1 MTAEPTSEPPRA
13 TTERAPT
20 ERALTER
27 ALTGLVIALIAIEVC
42 AVFETAMAVAA
53 IPTFMK
59 VFRADASTV
68 GWTTTIYL
76 LVGAASAA
84 TSGRLGDIFGRRA
97 VLVAVLAAAAAG
109 SLISVLAGD
118 LWLVVLGRG
127 VQGIAAGALPLSFGM
142 VRELLPE
149 RRVPL
154 AMSLLGGVVP
164 VCTGAGALLA
174 GVLID
179 HSGWRAMFLT
189 ATVLG
194 VAATAIAIR
203 GLPRTPGMTPRP
215 TVDVLGG
222 VLLAPAAGG
231 VLFGATQAREWGW
244 DDSRV
249 LLAFALGV
257 AAFLVWAW
265 WERRVAAPMVD
276 LRLFADRKVR
286 LTTAATVMV
295 GLGPMGAIA
304 ILSQLVLQLPSKAP
318 VGLGLSPTASGR
330 LLLVV
335 AVFGYGGAFVSGRLA
350 QAVGARW
357 PLVIGTC
364 AYVAGVVLWIFLAK
378 SVAGTL
384 LCLTLTGIATGFA
397 ATALPVLIAEG
408 VPEEHTGE
416 ATGINRVAQNIA
428 VACGLS
434 LTSVV
439 LARSTVPGTTLP
451 TRSALVAAL
460 LCVTAL
466 SLAGTVLGLLIG
478 GRRPRE
484 TPAPAHD
491 LGAKP
496 AGA

>member
-1 MTAEPTSEPPRA
+1 MTARPTPDRPPF
-13 TTERAPT
+13 PT
-20 ERALTER
+20 ERAAT
-27 ALTGLVIALIAIEVC
+27 ALLVALIAIEVC

-59 VFRADASTV
+59 VFSADAATV
-68 GWTTTIYL
+68 GWSTTIYL

-84 TSGRLGDIFGRRA
+84 TSGRLGDIFGRTR
-97 VLVAVLAAAAAG
+97 VLIAVLAVAALG
-109 SLISVLAGD
+109 SLISVLAGG
-118 LWLVVLGRG
+118 LWLVVVGRG
-127 VQGIAAGALPLSFGM
+127 VQGMAAGALPLSFGL

-174 GVLID
+174 GLLID
-179 HSGWRAMFLT
+179 HSGWRAMFLV

-194 VAATAIAIR
+194 AAATVIAVF
-203 GLPRTPGMTPRP
+203 GLPRTPGITPRP
-215 TVDVLGG
+215 TIDVVGG

-231 VLFGATQAREWGW
+231 VLFGATQGRTWGW
-244 DDSRV
+244 DDPRV
-249 LLAFALGV
+249 IAAFVLGV

-265 WERRVAAPMVD
+265 WERRVPEPMVD
-276 LRLFADRKVR
+276 LRLFAARKVR

-304 ILSQLVLQLPSKAP
+304 ILSQMVLQLPEKAP
-318 VGLGLSPTASGR
+318 VGLGLSPTRSGW

-335 AVFGYGGAFVSGRLA
+335 AVFGYGGAAVSGRIA

-364 AYVAGVVLWIFLAK
+364 TYAAGIVLWIFLAK

-397 ATALPVLIAEG
+397 ATALPVLIVEG
-408 VPEEHTGE
+408 VPAEHTGE
-416 ATGINRVAQNIA
+416 ATGINRVTQNIA
-428 VACGLS
+428 VACGLA
-434 LTSVV
+434 LTSVI
-439 LARSTVPGTTLP
+439 LAASTVPGTELP

-460 LCVTAL
+460 LSVTVLAL
-466 SLAGTVLGLLIG
+466 VGTVIGLMIG
-478 GRRPRE
+478 GRRPRAAAE
-484 TPAPAHD
+484 
-491 LGAKP
+491 P
-496 AGA
+496 AGGLGVEPAEA

>member
-1 MTAEPTSEPPRA
+1 VTAEPTSEQSGAMR
-13 TTERAPT
+13 
-20 ERALTER
+20 ER

-59 VFRADASTV
+59 VFQADASTV

-84 TSGRLGDIFGRRA
+84 TSGRLGDIFGRRT
-97 VLVAVLAAAAAG
+97 VLVAVLAGAAAG

-194 VAATAIAIR
+194 VAATAIAIW

-215 TVDVLGG
+215 TIDVLGG

-244 DDSRV
+244 SDSRV

-257 AAFLVWAW
+257 AAFLAWVW

-304 ILSQLVLQLPSKAP
+304 ILSQLVLQLPAKAP

-335 AVFGYGGAFVSGRLA
+335 AVFGYGGAFVSGRVA

-364 AYVAGVVLWIFLAK
+364 TYVAGVLLWIFL
-378 SVAGTL
+378 AGTL

-397 ATALPVLIAEG
+397 ATALPILITEG

-434 LTSVV
+434 LTSVI
-439 LARSTVPGTTLP
+439 LTTSTVPGTTLP
-451 TRSALVAAL
+451 TRSSLVAAL
-460 LCVTAL
+460 LCVAAL
-466 SLAGTVLGLLIG
+466 ALAGTVLGLLM
-478 GRRPRE
+478 GRRHPRE

-491 LGAKP
+491 LGVKP
-496 AGA
+496 AEA